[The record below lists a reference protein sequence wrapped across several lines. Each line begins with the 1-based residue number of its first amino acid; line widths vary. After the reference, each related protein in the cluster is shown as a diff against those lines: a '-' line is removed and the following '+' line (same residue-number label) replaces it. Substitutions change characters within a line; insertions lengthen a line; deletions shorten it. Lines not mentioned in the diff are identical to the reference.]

1 MKPIVLLALVLAV
14 GIATYSAAA
23 WSAAPPSPSEK
34 QLLKDVKTLKSQV
47 AKLQKTSKS
56 QTTAIN
62 NVANIAVAS
71 LAYGACSSALTADAV
86 QGTWQIVDQIA
97 AATQA
102 GKTYFGAQTPVSDP
116 VITGL
121 LTAPACQALQV
132 TRSQAL
138 PPTAAQFNALI
149 GMLRGAN
156 LRQSFQLQ
164 RR

>member
-1 MKPIVLLALVLAV
+1 MKGMKHVALVAAAIAV
-14 GIATYSAAA
+14 GVATYSAAA
-23 WSAAPPSPSEK
+23 LSAAPPSPSEK

-102 GKTYFGAQTPVSDP
+102 GQTHTGDQAPIPVPCIPSRWTASD
-116 VITGL
+116 
-121 LTAPACQALQV
+121 
-132 TRSQAL
+132 
-138 PPTAAQFNALI
+138 
-149 GMLRGAN
+149 
-156 LRQSFQLQ
+156 
-164 RR
+164 

>member
-23 WSAAPPSPSEK
+23 WSAAPPSPTEK

-102 GKTYFGAQTPVSDP
+102 GKTYFGAQTPVSDSLPGLTTP
-116 VITGL
+116 V
-121 LTAPACQALQV
+121 CQDLKV

-138 PPTAAQFNALI
+138 PPTAGQFDTLI
-149 GMLRGAN
+149 GVFRAAA
-156 LRQSFQLQ
+156 LRQSLQLHH
-164 RR
+164 